1 MKLYKI
7 ISLLCKFTLF
17 NVPRSDRVQFKYNFL
32 NCFKCYIVVKYG
44 FHGVLLYIFVSIA
57 RDKSEVLSS
66 HGYNC

>member
-1 MKLYKI
+1 M
-7 ISLLCKFTLF
+7 
-17 NVPRSDRVQFKYNFL
+17 PRSDRVQLKYNFL